1 LRLFRS
7 QALRLGLQV
16 AAVTALA
23 LRRFP
28 GLGRE
33 INHFAGSLAALSTFG
48 TTWAWRANAI
58 TPARAA
64 LKPLRSC
71 RGLFRLGPFFL
82 SSSLLEPSQYFI
94 QERYLPGF
102 ALGFAL

>member
-7 QALRLGLQV
+7 QALCLGLQV
-16 AAVTALA
+16 TAVTALA

-28 GLGRE
+28 GLGRG
-33 INHFAGSLAALSTFG
+33 INYFASSLAALA
-48 TTWAWRANAI
+48 TTRANLANAI

-64 LKPLRSC
+64 VKPLWSS
-71 RGLFRLGPFFL
+71 RGLFRLDPFFL